1 MKKIRSFFRKSGQA
15 FVRQIM
21 ALGPKHLSPGKRA
34 GFSLIELLVVV
45 AIIGVLAA
53 VAIPAYNRYRAAAE
67 RNVVRTTLSQVI
79 KAFNACI
86 SDRAFA
92 TCAVDDIGDTFNAQ
106 PGSTPASNMA
116 ATVAAAGTPSFCFQ
130 VTGVG
135 AGDRS
140 GCVDMDLNGQ
150 VINQTETDVEIDTM
164 SSATKSVCMTGVCT
178 P

>member
-53 VAIPAYNRYRAAAE
+53 VAIPAYNRYRADAE
-67 RNVVRTTLSQVI
+67 RNVVRSTLNQVI

-86 SDRAFA
+86 SDEPFA
-92 TCAVDDIGDTFNAQ
+92 TCATDDINMTFNAQ
-106 PGSTPASNMA
+106 AGTTVTVNTAASNA
-116 ATVAAAGTPSFCFQ
+116 PPFCLQ
-130 VTGVG
+130 VKGVG

-140 GCVDMDLNGQ
+140 GCVAMNENGEVQ
-150 VINQTETDVEIDTM
+150 AQTETDGQIDASTAAV
-164 SSATKSVCMTGVCT
+164 SKCAVGVCT